1 MNPQGSYQNADP
13 VSVGLG
19 GTWDLCISH
28 QPQVKAVLLLYPPI
42 PRARTQGIM
51 GK

>member
-1 MNPQGSYQNADP
+1 MYLHPGVNLALHGFSNSKGLKYQFPTDLIKTQDP

-28 QPQVKAVLLLYPPI
+28 QP
-42 PRARTQGIM
+42 
-51 GK
+51 